1 MNLYREFRYTSGKS
15 SKAWIVHAPRPAKA
29 TIASFS
35 WAVTCKWGR
44 IGNNLQGIT
53 KYFSTKSAA
62 ENFVSDKVSEKL
74 AKGYKE
80 YLKQPDIPIKPVSFV
95 TPPPYAYTLVQAKGL
110 AINAGSAVSLDQAF
124 DKALATAVAPKC
136 AHNNLTRQHNGWKC
150 ISCLETVE
158 FEKKAACPVTQL
170 EAVRYFNLEDL

>member
-1 MNLYREFRYTSGKS
+1 MNLYREFRFTSGTSNKT
-15 SKAWIVHAPRPAKA
+15 WIVHAPRPTTPTSHAGGIVA
-29 TIASFS
+29 F

-53 KYFSTKSAA
+53 KYFSTKSDA

-74 AKGYKE
+74 GKGYKE
-80 YLKQPDIPIKPVSFV
+80 YLKPPV
-95 TPPPYAYTLVQAKGL
+95 
-110 AINAGSAVSLDQAF
+110 NLDVAF
-124 DKALATAVAPKC
+124 DKAKAYVAASAPPKC
-136 AHNNLTRQHNGWKC
+136 EHNNLTRQQNGWKC
-150 ISCLETVE
+150 INCQESVE